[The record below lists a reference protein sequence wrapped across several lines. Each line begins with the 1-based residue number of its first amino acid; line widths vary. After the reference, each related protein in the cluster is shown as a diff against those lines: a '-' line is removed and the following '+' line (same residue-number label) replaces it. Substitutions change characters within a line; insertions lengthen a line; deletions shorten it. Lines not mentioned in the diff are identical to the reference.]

1 MEIRY
6 VVDDS
11 KLPEEMKKAKEELE
25 EITAPKERS
34 PEYLAMMAKYKKS
47 LNKINREGNQAPWE
61 WSYGLDYLVEFMRFM
76 KDYYTLGENVWGMPE
91 YSKECIDT
99 LTEALD
105 YYNKWQNLD
114 DEYITVIHHPE
125 TYKSHENEDGTIT
138 VDDLGFHC
146 VYKYGSAKR
155 TYKKLYKMK
164 RKYKRLFFK
173 TIAENIEKWWD

>member
-1 MEIRY
+1 MEDKIYLCFIR
-6 VVDDS
+6 
-11 KLPEEMKKAKEELE
+11 LIGEENDGYY
-25 EITAPKERS
+25 R
-34 PEYLAMMAKYKKS
+34 Y
-47 LNKINREGNQAPWE
+47 
-61 WSYGLDYLVEFMRFM
+61 EFIFTN
-76 KDYYTLGENVWGMPE
+76 DIDNVWGEEFDQKPACLVNNLIVDDE
-91 YSKECIDT
+91 FI
-99 LTEALD
+99 TEIHIVKMKIKLD
-105 YYNKWQNLD
+105 LIQNNCCFSVSDCYDGIVSIAWQNLD